1 MKLTVKN
8 LGAISHA
15 EIDLSKDLILFTGE
29 NNTGKTYLAYTIYGL
44 YDLKDKLPLLSDS
57 EILDEDEK
65 NNREVLNLELKLSS
79 HLNDLIKQLQ
89 LRLMSIFANTKDN
102 FKNTKL
108 SIQNSKILKK
118 ILFEK
123 AAHFWYL
130 DANDSEIN
138 KIENSFDVLY
148 APSFDD
154 NSVAEYVITHL
165 IFHNRTFIF
174 TAERSGINVFS
185 KELSLIK
192 GRLLSSLLKNGKNQ
206 ALTDL
211 LKDRI
216 NRYSEPIQD
225 ELETSERYDILQKGT
240 SVFNYLANELE
251 TAFLNGRVHASQS
264 GDLRFTMED
273 SKKELEIHATS
284 STVKSLSPLVFY
296 LRHIAQKNDFIII
309 DEPEL
314 NLHPNNQRKIAR
326 FMGRLIQEGF
336 KILVSTHSDY
346 IVRELNNL
354 IMLHSGTQQKPEIAQ
369 DLLKT
374 HGYAANELLDKE
386 RVGVYLFRLGKPVE
400 AVSVTDTGFSVATID
415 EEASKLNQT
424 SQDIYFN
431 LFDE

>member
-15 EIDLSKDLILFTGE
+15 EVDLSKDLILFTGE
-29 NNTGKTYLAYTIYGL
+29 NNTGKTYLTYTIYGL
-44 YDLKDKLPLLSDS
+44 YHLTDL
-57 EILDEDEK
+57 EINDLEDGQK
-65 NNREVLNLELKLSS
+65 RLKAQLGNIFATSKTHFKTTKINLEAGATQKLA
-79 HLNDLIKQLQ
+79 IKP
-89 LRLMSIFANTKDN
+89 S
-102 FKNTKL
+102 
-108 SIQNSKILKK
+108 
-118 ILFEK
+118 
-123 AAHFWYL
+123 YL
-130 DANDSEIN
+130 
-138 KIENSFDVLY
+138 
-148 APSFDD
+148 
-154 NSVAEYVITHL
+154 
-165 IFHNRTFIF
+165 F

-192 GRLLSSLLKNGKNQ
+192 GRLLSGLLKNGKNQ

-225 ELETSERYDILQKGT
+225 ELEISERYDILQKKI
-240 SVFNYLANELE
+240 SLFNYLADELE
-251 TAFLNGRVHASQS
+251 KTFLNGRVYASES
-264 GDLRFTMED
+264 GDLRFMMDD

-296 LRHIAQKNDFIII
+296 LRHMAERNDFIII
-309 DEPEL
+309 DKPEW
-314 NLHPNNQRKIAR
+314 NLHPDNQRKIAR
-326 FMGRLIQEGF
+326 FIGRLIQEGF
-336 KILVSTHSDY
+336 KVLVSTHSDY

-386 RVGVYLFRLGKPVE
+386 RVGVYLFRLGKSVE
-400 AVSVTDTGFSVATID
+400 NVPIDDAGFSVATID
-415 EEASKLNQT
+415 EEANKLNQT

-431 LFDE
+431 LFD